1 MLVWKGAYR
10 MRKIKCSNKH
20 LTLDERKII
29 QTGIE
34 NGSTKADIA
43 RVINKDSSTVAKEIR
58 KHRIK
63 KPRNTYNRPTIC
75 IHIREC
81 GKRCIGNCE
90 RYEEPKCRRR
100 DVSPGACNKCD
111 KYSKCHLDRYIYNAQ
126 RADEAYRQT
135 LIESREGIGI
145 SSKEMLRIGNIIAP
159 LLKKGQSVHQ
169 ILAAHRNEIRL
180 SERTLYHYIET
191 GVFETFGIDCFSLKE
206 QVNRKRFKGKYK
218 PRKEKADYTGRTYN
232 DFLNLLSED
241 AEISY
246 VEMDTVMNSLSGPY
260 IQTIMHK
267 RTKLM
272 IGFIHREK
280 TSKSMSDTFDMLQQK
295 LGRNLFTA
303 LFPVVLADRG
313 AEFEKYEMFES
324 DSDGLTRCR
333 MFYCDPMQS
342 SQKPHVE
349 NNHNYV
355 RDIIPNGYPLDKI
368 VQEDLDIMFSHIN
381 STPRKSLADK
391 TPYEMFVFLYG
402 KETADLLNMSCI
414 ERDEVT
420 LKPTLLNH
428 VYKR

>member
-1 MLVWKGAYR
+1 
-10 MRKIKCSNKH
+10 
-20 LTLDERKII
+20 
-29 QTGIE
+29 
-34 NGSTKADIA
+34 
-43 RVINKDSSTVAKEIR
+43 
-58 KHRIK
+58 
-63 KPRNTYNRPTIC
+63 
-75 IHIREC
+75 
-81 GKRCIGNCE
+81 
-90 RYEEPKCRRR
+90 
-100 DVSPGACNKCD
+100 
-111 KYSKCHLDRYIYNAQ
+111 
-126 RADEAYRQT
+126 
-135 LIESREGIGI
+135 
-145 SSKEMLRIGNIIAP
+145 MLRIGNIIAP

-272 IGFIHREK
+272 IGFIHHEK